1 MIRRPPLST
10 RTDTLFPY
18 TTLFRSLLEH
28 QGRDH
33 RVVGN
38 RLLGERDAGELL
50 VRRVARLQV
59 DDQLIEQTTRFTF
72 CHIAGTEAIHL
83 FLVVVAFNVAA
94 PRTASSDEEGIELV
108 DRLLLIFDVARID
121 RKSVV

>member
-83 FLVVVAFNVAA
+83 FLVEVACNVAA
-94 PRTASSDEEGIELV
+94 QRTTTGDEEGIEQIGTASGRERV
-108 DRLLLIFDVARID
+108 CQYV
-121 RKSVV
+121 